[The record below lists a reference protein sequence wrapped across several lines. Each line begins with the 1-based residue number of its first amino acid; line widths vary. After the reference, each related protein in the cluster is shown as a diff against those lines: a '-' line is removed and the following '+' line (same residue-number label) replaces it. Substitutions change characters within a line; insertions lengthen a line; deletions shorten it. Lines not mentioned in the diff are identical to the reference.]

1 MSLLAH
7 LSFWDEFL
15 RLRRKHQTD
24 ELATNN
30 NRRPAAAPTNSAKF
44 IFVVPSLFPS
54 VGLLGA
60 VLTVSKFGCVDFS
73 VVSLAMYG
81 DVGKLISGG
90 VGDLT
95 GMVGEVVGNIVE
107 IIRETVVGMLVVA
120 PGVVGVKKLK

>member
-30 NRRPAAAPTNSAKF
+30 NRRPAATPTNSAMF
-44 IFVVPSLFPS
+44 IFVVPSLFPF

-60 VLTVSKFGCVDFS
+60 MPTVSKFACVDFS
-73 VVSLAMYG
+73 VVSLPMYG

-90 VGDLT
+90 VVDLT